1 MMKAAQWMGT
11 RTVEV
16 GVVPKPKITEPED
29 AIVQIT
35 HCTISGS
42 DIHLYEGELKDAMQK
57 GDILGQ
63 EAIGL
68 VEEVGSNV
76 KSLKAGDR
84 VIILPVISCG
94 TCDYCQR
101 QEYSLCDNTNPS
113 KEMEAAYGHRV
124 GGKLGYSRL
133 CGGYPGDQ
141 AEYCRVPHADLS
153 CVKAP
158 EHIDAQK
165 LLGLTNVV
173 TTAWHALELA
183 EVQEGDVVGV
193 WGCGPI
199 GLTVQRLARLR
210 GAKKIYAMDKD
221 AQRLR
226 IAEGFGMTPVDVDAV
241 PDVAEYI
248 LSIED
253 HGLDRSIEASGY
265 RSSQQAEYPAMQAI
279 GLERDSSD
287 TLSAIIKATRKGGN
301 VALVGDFFFTTR
313 NFPIGPLMQKALTV
327 RGGQTWPQKY
337 YPFLM
342 DMVVQGTLD
351 TSWMFTYVDEFEN
364 IADMYEKFSHHE
376 VPGRLKVCLVTAFG
390 RSQQM
395 QSYSDLPV
403 HRLNVES
410 DIAE

>member
-1 MMKAAQWMGT
+1 MAAIMPSTAYTPHPTEVMKAAQWMGT
-11 RTVEV
+11 RKIEV
-16 GVVPKPKITEPED
+16 GLVPKPKVTDPSD

-42 DIHLYEGELKDAMQK
+42 DIHLYEGELKDAMEK

-63 EAIGL
+63 EALGI
-68 VEEVGSNV
+68 VEEVGPDV
-76 KSLKAGDR
+76 KTLKPGDR

-94 TCDYCQR
+94 TCSYCQR

-113 KEMEAAYGHRV
+113 PDTESTYGHRL

-153 CVKAP
+153 YVRAP
-158 EHIDAQK
+158 DDVDAQK

-183 EVQEGDVVGV
+183 EVQDGDVVGV

-199 GLTVQRLARLR
+199 GLATQRLAKLR
-210 GAKKIYAMDKD
+210 GAKKVYAMDKD
-221 AQRLR
+221 AARLQ
-226 IAEGFGMTPVDVDAV
+226 IAEDFGMIPVNVDGH

-248 LSIED
+248 LSLQN
-253 HGLDRSIEASGY
+253 HGLDQSIEASGY
-265 RSSQQAEYPAMQAI
+265 RTSQEPEYSAMRAI
-279 GLERDSSD
+279 GLERDNSD
-287 TLSAIIKATRKGGN
+287 TLSAMIKATRKGGN
-301 VALVGDFFFTTR
+301 VALVGDFFFTAHD
-313 NFPIGPLMQKALTV
+313 FPIGPLMQKALTV

-342 DMVVQGTLD
+342 DLVVEGKLD

-364 IADMYEKFSHHE
+364 IAEMYQKFSKHE
-376 VPGRLKVCLVTAFG
+376 VPGRLKSGSLALG
-390 RSQQM
+390 DEMMSE
-395 QSYSDLPV
+395 D
-403 HRLNVES
+403 
-410 DIAE
+410 